1 MSASQA
7 LDASSILAFRTM
19 CYNTAMKQ
27 VLIYSTPSCVYC
39 KMAKEFF
46 ADNNIPFTEFN
57 VAADPAKKAE
67 LVEKSGQLGVPVI
80 QIGDDSIVIGFNK
93 LKIKELLGI

>member
-1 MSASQA
+1 
-7 LDASSILAFRTM
+7 
-19 CYNTAMKQ
+19 MKQ
-27 VLIYSTPSCVYC
+27 VLIYSTQNCVYC

-46 ADNNIPFTEFN
+46 TANNVPYTEYD
-57 VAADPAKKAE
+57 VAADPARKAE

-93 LKIKELLGI
+93 PKIKELLGL